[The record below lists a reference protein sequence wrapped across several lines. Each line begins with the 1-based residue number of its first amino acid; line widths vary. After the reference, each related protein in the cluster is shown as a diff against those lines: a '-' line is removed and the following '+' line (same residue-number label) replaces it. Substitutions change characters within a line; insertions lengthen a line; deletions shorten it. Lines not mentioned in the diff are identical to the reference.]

1 MILTFEFNFFM
12 RYASFSTFT
21 IATFL
26 SVFVGYFMALSAMC
40 KILHPLLLFF
50 VPHFNLLHLS
60 SISFSYPLF
69 FSFPFSLSSFL
80 TLSSFPSHFPLLSLP
95 SSSFYLSLP
104 PFPVPSSSL
113 PLSFFSFSL
122 LPSHLHPSFIDYF
135 LLGFSFLW
143 M

>member
-80 TLSSFPSHFPLLSLP
+80 HLFFPKVKVAWIKFHRTTILMRLCEFQRIASTNKVIIK
-95 SSSFYLSLP
+95 Y
-104 PFPVPSSSL
+104 
-113 PLSFFSFSL
+113 
-122 LPSHLHPSFIDYF
+122 HLQARSIV
-135 LLGFSFLW
+135 
-143 M
+143 